1 MAFIYSPDCNE
12 QRLLSVIKDVVT
24 VRIVLRYLTGD
35 IMKHVKNVFLVLAFA
50 LSAAAFSTSVMAASN
65 SKTPPGNTKSTPGGD
80 LDISKIQTHSLTAP
94 NGAITGQKM
103 NLNLHIFTKF
113 VVLIDCIFG
122 YDDCHFFLSETSFKA
137 IV

>member
-1 MAFIYSPDCNE
+1 
-12 QRLLSVIKDVVT
+12 
-24 VRIVLRYLTGD
+24 
-35 IMKHVKNVFLVLAFA
+35 MKHVKNVFLVLAFA

-65 SKTPPGNTKSTPGGD
+65 SKTSPGNTKSTPGGD
-80 LDISKIQTHSLTAP
+80 LDISKIP
-94 NGAITGQKM
+94 NPFAHRPKWCD
-103 NLNLHIFTKF
+103 NWPEDELKPPYFTKF